1 MRIFRTQDAEHFNLQ
16 SLPPFRY
23 SMKTTTAHPAAR
35 RSGTTKDQTM
45 LAILGVITILCLLA
59 AVMSKRLS
67 PLVAL
72 IALPIIAA
80 LIGGFGL
87 QTSGFIITG
96 IKNVAPVVGMFV
108 FAILFFGV
116 MTDAGML
123 DPIIDRILRTVGTRP
138 TRIVVGT
145 ALLAL
150 LVHLDGSGAVTFL
163 VTIPAMLPLYTRL
176 GIDRR
181 ILACVAA
188 MAAGVNFLPW
198 TGPVLRSSAALHVPV
213 SELFQPLIPVQIVGL
228 AFVFFCAWML
238 GRREEKRL
246 GLGRFQTTAE
256 HIDVV
261 PQRVLTE
268 QEAVLRRPRL
278 FWLNLL
284 LTIAVMG
291 IMISGWV
298 DPVVMFMVGT
308 VLALCINYPNVDAQ
322 RARIDAHAK
331 TALTMASILLAAGV
345 FTGIMQ
351 GTGMLKAMAEV
362 AVAQIPAGHGK
373 LIPMV
378 VGFVSMPLSLLFDPD
393 SFYFG
398 VMPVIAE
405 VGRSLGVDPLQV
417 AQASLLGV
425 HTTGFPVSPLTPA
438 TFLLVGLCKVELA
451 DHQRFTIPF
460 LFAASV
466 LMTLTALLLG
476 VF

>member
-1 MRIFRTQDAEHFNLQ
+1 
-16 SLPPFRY
+16 
-23 SMKTTTAHPAAR
+23 
-35 RSGTTKDQTM
+35 M
-45 LAILGVITILCLLA
+45 LATLGVITILCLLA

-80 LIGGFGL
+80 LLGGFGL
-87 QTSGFIITG
+87 QTSAFIITG

-108 FAILFFGV
+108 FAILFFGI

-145 ALLAL
+145 ATLAL

-163 VTIPAMLPLYTRL
+163 VTVPAMLPLYTRL
-176 GIDRR
+176 GIDKR
-181 ILACVAA
+181 ILACVCA

-213 SELFQPLIPVQIVGL
+213 ADLFQPLIPVQIVGL
-228 AFVFFCAWML
+228 VFVFACAWWL

-246 GLGRFQTTAE
+246 GLGAGSTVDA
-256 HIDVV
+256 V
-261 PQRVLTE
+261 PQRVLSDDDIK
-268 QEAVLRRPRL
+268 LRRPRL
-278 FWLNLL
+278 FWVNLI
-284 LTIAVMG
+284 LTMLVMVVMIA
-291 IMISGWV
+291 GWV
-298 DPVVMFMVGT
+298 DPVVMFMLGT
-308 VLALCINYPNVDAQ
+308 VVALCINYPNVDAQ

-345 FTGIMQ
+345 FSGIMQ
-351 GTGMLKAMAEV
+351 GTGMLKAIAEV

-373 LIPMV
+373 LIPAV
-378 VGFVSMPLSLLFDPD
+378 VGFISMPLSMLFDPD
-393 SFYFG
+393 SYYFG

-405 VGRSLGVDPLQV
+405 VGKALGVDPLQV

-438 TFLLVGLCKVELA
+438 TFLLVGLCKIELA

-466 LMTLTALLLG
+466 LMTLTASLLG
-476 VF
+476 VI

>member
-1 MRIFRTQDAEHFNLQ
+1 
-16 SLPPFRY
+16 
-23 SMKTTTAHPAAR
+23 
-35 RSGTTKDQTM
+35 M
-45 LAILGVITILCLLA
+45 LATVGVITILAML
-59 AVMSKRLS
+59 VSIMSKRIS

-80 LIGGFGL
+80 LLAGFGL

-108 FAILFFGV
+108 FAILFFGI

-123 DPIIDRILRTVGTRP
+123 DPIIDRILKRVGTRP
-138 TRIVVGT
+138 TRIVMGT

-176 GIDRR
+176 GMDKR
-181 ILACVAA
+181 ILACVTA

-213 SELFQPLIPVQIVGL
+213 SDLFQPLIPVQIVGL
-228 AFVFFCAWML
+228 IFVFTWAFFL
-238 GRREEKRL
+238 GRREERRL
-246 GLGRFQTTAE
+246 GLGPDNL
-256 HIDVV
+256 DVK
-261 PQRVLTE
+261 PHQRVLSDAE
-268 QEAVLRRPRL
+268 RELRKPRL
-278 FWLNLL
+278 FWVNLL
-284 LTIAVMG
+284 LTLLVMG
-291 IMISGWV
+291 VMIAGVV
-298 DPVVMFMVGT
+298 DPVVMFMLGT
-308 VLALCINYPNVDAQ
+308 VIALCINYPAVDAQ

-362 AVAQIPAGHGK
+362 AVGQIPAGHGK
-373 LIPMV
+373 LIPVV
-378 VGFVSMPLSLLFDPD
+378 VGFLSMPLSLLFDPD

-398 VMPVIAE
+398 IMPVVAE
-405 VGRSLGVDPLQV
+405 VGKALGVDPMQV

-438 TFLLVGLCKVELA
+438 TFLLVGLCKIELA

-466 LMTLTALLLG
+466 IMTLTAMVIG